1 MIIIVGTNRG
11 LAWVPKAILSPSPS
25 DMGAEKFPL
34 VSMGGRA
41 EGLSASGILLFSSSF
56 FPPLFKFP
64 EGVVVGFR
72 NFAWAPN

>member
-25 DMGAEKFPL
+25 DMCAEKFPL

-41 EGLSASGILLFSSSF
+41 EGLSASGILLLFLLLLSF
-56 FPPLFKFP
+56 HRYSNSQKGLS
-64 EGVVVGFR
+64 
-72 NFAWAPN
+72 